1 MNHRRQF
8 FDQAAAD
15 WDALEVEETHV
26 RLREIVAG
34 LDIAPGAAVLD
45 VGCGTGILLPLLR
58 ESMNGDGHIVA
69 LDLSGE
75 MLKRAR
81 SKGQPAFYAQGD
93 AQSLPLPEGVF
104 DWVLCN
110 AVFPHFPDK
119 LRALTELRRV
129 LRSPERC
136 PEPVEGPAEG
146 RAGGRLV
153 ICHAF
158 NREVINEFHR
168 SVGGA
173 VAHDTIP
180 DEGEMLRL
188 LREAGLGEAQV
199 RDEPDRYLVIAGR
212 KKDEEVVNDGFPKSK
227 GGD

>member
-1 MNHRRQF
+1 MNHRQF

-15 WDALEVEETHV
+15 WDALEVEETYT

-34 LDIAPGAAVLD
+34 LGIAPGATVLD
-45 VGCGTGILLPLLR
+45 VGCGTGVLLPLLHER
-58 ESMNGDGHIVA
+58 LNGEGRIVA

-75 MLKRAR
+75 MLKRALSKGTVLSQ
-81 SKGQPAFYAQGD
+81 SKGQPTVYVQGD
-93 AQSLPLPEGVF
+93 AHSLPLPEGVF

-119 LRALTELRRV
+119 PRALTELRRV
-129 LRSPERC
+129 LR
-136 PEPVEGPAEG
+136 
-146 RAGGRLV
+146 AGGRLV
-153 ICHAF
+153 ICHTAS
-158 NREVINEFHR
+158 RQAINEFHR
-168 SVGGA
+168 SVGGV

-180 DEGEMLRL
+180 DEGEMLHL

-212 KKDEEVVNDGFPKSK
+212 KR
-227 GGD
+227 

>member
-1 MNHRRQF
+1 MNHREY
-8 FDQAAAD
+8 FDQAAD
-15 WDALEVEETHV
+15 NWDARLGREMLA

-34 LDIAPGAAVLD
+34 LDIVSGATVLD
-45 VGCGTGILLPLLR
+45 VGCGTGVLLPLLY
-58 ESMNGDGHIVA
+58 ESMNGDGHVVA

-81 SKGQPAFYAQGD
+81 SKGQPAFYVQGD

-119 LRALTELRRV
+119 LRALAELRRV
-129 LRSPERC
+129 LRSPE
-136 PEPVEGPAEG
+136 PAEG

-168 SVGGA
+168 SVGGV

-180 DEGEMLRL
+180 DEEEMLHL

-199 RDEPDRYLVIAGR
+199 RDEPDRYLVLACRDGR
-212 KKDEEVVNDGFPKSK
+212 DIEAKRC
-227 GGD
+227 